1 MPGLLPRLKLV
12 LALMAILA
20 AVLPAFSG
28 CSTAE
33 EAKVFISE
41 RLSSRDDMDA
51 AVEVVDR
58 FFALIMEND
67 LREAYTLIS
76 ESDRNIRYEKDFIN
90 EFEDVTEIVKVEINW
105 VEVNN
110 NIATVGIDLID
121 TYDGDEKMYKDIEVS
136 LIKEEDGSWKIVF
149 WD

>member
-1 MPGLLPRLKLV
+1 MPRVLPRLKLV
-12 LALMAILA
+12 LAAIVVLA

-41 RLSSRDDMDA
+41 RLSSRDEMDA

-58 FFALIMEND
+58 FFTLIMEND
-67 LREAYTLIS
+67 HRQAYKLIS
-76 ESDRNIRYEKDFIN
+76 ESDRNGRDEQDFID
-90 EFEDVTEIVKVEINW
+90 EFDDATEIVKVEINW

-121 TYDGDEKMYKDIEVS
+121 TYDGEEKMYKDIEVS

>member
-1 MPGLLPRLKLV
+1 MPRVLPRLKLI
-12 LALMAILA
+12 LAVMAILA

-33 EAKVFISE
+33 DAKVFISE
-41 RLSSRDDMDA
+41 RLSSRDEMDA

-67 LREAYTLIS
+67 HREAYTLIS
-76 ESDRNIRYEKDFIN
+76 DRNGRDEQDFIN
-90 EFEDVTEIVKVEINW
+90 EFDDTTEIVKVEINW

-110 NIATVGIDLID
+110 NIATVGIDLFD
-121 TYDGDEKMYKDIEVS
+121 TYDGEEKMYKDIEVS